1 MSTKLNTI
9 VLPSVSGH
17 ENYTLQYLTAPG
29 ETNGLLLTLN
39 VQTHEYHTLTKSVG
53 IKVLIHD
60 QDEKIFIREG
70 GFAVMPGR
78 KALVS
83 VTKTQV
89 ISQWLKILG
98 SILGYS
104 PFCVIIHIQYR
115 TRFIREGYLLFH
127 LPHG

>member
-1 MSTKLNTI
+1 MISTKLNTI

-83 VTKTQV
+83 ITKTQV
-89 ISQWLKILG
+89 ILVKNIGIYLG
-98 SILGYS
+98 LFSLLTS
-104 PFCVIIHIQYR
+104 KFCRIKMSFV
-115 TRFIREGYLLFH
+115 T
-127 LPHG
+127 PHRM